1 MGSAAVEYDPFS
13 PEVMADP
20 YPIYRELRARHRAFY
35 IDEYDAWALP
45 RFDDVWSVLA
55 DRERFSIV
63 EGPVFHRDRLLRHN
77 DGAPD
82 TSFQRPV
89 RSFSMLDP
97 PHHTRLRQ
105 AMIDPFRPRAVARLE
120 DDVRA
125 LAVAQLDALA
135 GQDGFDVRHDYAS
148 PVAAAVAARLI
159 DVPMSDG
166 VALVTLVNRYV
177 QREPGEA
184 GISAAGMAARREID
198 DYLGG
203 FVAARRRRRA
213 GPATAPGRG
222 DRPDI
227 VEGLLAFDGGS
238 GPLDDAEVID
248 QLVTLFIGGTET
260 LPKVVAG
267 GAYQLWR
274 HPEQRAAVVAD
285 RALAVPA
292 FEEMLRYELPLQF
305 VGRTLLVDAEIA
317 GVPMR
322 AGQRVVLVL
331 ISANRDEREFDEP
344 ERFDV
349 HRRMERHL
357 GLGHGAHVCIGA
369 HVARLEG
376 VVMLRELLARH
387 PRYDVDASALE
398 REASEFQVG
407 WVSMPIT
414 GGAR

>member
-1 MGSAAVEYDPFS
+1 MSPAAVEYDPFS

-20 YPIYRELRARHRAFY
+20 YPIYRELRERHRAY
-35 IDEYDAWALP
+35 RMDEYDAWALP
-45 RFDDVWSVLA
+45 RFDDVWRVLS

-82 TSFQRPV
+82 TVLHRPV

-105 AMIDPFRPRAVARLE
+105 AMIDPFRPRAVAQLE

-125 LAVAQLDALA
+125 LAAAQLDGLA
-135 GQDGFDVRHDYAS
+135 ERGGFDVRHEYAS

-159 DVPMSDG
+159 DLPPADG
-166 VALVTLVNRYV
+166 VSLVTLVNRYV
-177 QREPGEA
+177 QREPGQA
-184 GISAAGMAARREID
+184 GISTEGMAARREID
-198 DYLGG
+198 DYLRD

-213 GPATAPGRG
+213 RTAGAGARG
-222 DRPDI
+222 DPPDI
-227 VEGLLAFDGGS
+227 VDGLLAFDGGD

-267 GAYQLWR
+267 GAYQLWC

-285 RALAVPA
+285 PALAVPA

-317 GVPMR
+317 GESMR
-322 AGQRVVLVL
+322 AGQRVVLML
-331 ISANRDEREFDEP
+331 ISANRDEREFAEP
-344 ERFDV
+344 DRFDV
-349 HRRMERHL
+349 NRRMERHL

-376 VVMLRELLARH
+376 VVMMRELLARF
-387 PRYDVDASALE
+387 PEYEVDSSALE

-407 WVSMPIT
+407 WVTMPIT
-414 GGAR
+414 CGSS

>member
-184 GISAAGMAARREID
+184 GISAAGMAARARD
-198 DYLGG
+198 RRLSRWL
-203 FVAARRRRRA
+203 RRRPPAPTSGTRNRA
-213 GPATAPGRG
+213 RS
-222 DRPDI
+222 R
-227 VEGLLAFDGGS
+227 
-238 GPLDDAEVID
+238 
-248 QLVTLFIGGTET
+248 
-260 LPKVVAG
+260 
-267 GAYQLWR
+267 
-274 HPEQRAAVVAD
+274 
-285 RALAVPA
+285 
-292 FEEMLRYELPLQF
+292 
-305 VGRTLLVDAEIA
+305 
-317 GVPMR
+317 
-322 AGQRVVLVL
+322 
-331 ISANRDEREFDEP
+331 
-344 ERFDV
+344 
-349 HRRMERHL
+349 
-357 GLGHGAHVCIGA
+357 
-369 HVARLEG
+369 
-376 VVMLRELLARH
+376 
-387 PRYDVDASALE
+387 
-398 REASEFQVG
+398 
-407 WVSMPIT
+407 
-414 GGAR
+414 

>member
-1 MGSAAVEYDPFS
+1 MSSAAVEYDPFS
-13 PEVMADP
+13 LDVMADP
-20 YPIYRELRARHRAFY
+20 YPIYRELRAHHRAY
-35 IDEYDAWALP
+35 RMDEYDAWALP
-45 RFDDVWSVLA
+45 RFDDVWRVLS
-55 DRERFSIV
+55 DRDRFSIV

-77 DGAPD
+77 DGPPD
-82 TSFQRPV
+82 VTFRRPV

-105 AMIDPFRPRAVARLE
+105 AMIEPFRPRAVARLE

-125 LAVAQLDALA
+125 LAAAQLDVLA
-135 GQDGFDVRHDYAS
+135 EHGGFDVRHDYAS

-159 DVPMSDG
+159 DVPPADG

-184 GISAAGMAARREID
+184 GISAGGMAAREAID
-198 DYLGG
+198 AYLRD
-203 FVAARRRRRA
+203 FIAARRTTARRD
-213 GPATAPGRG
+213 P
-222 DRPDI
+222 PDI
-227 VEGLLAFDGGS
+227 VDGLLAFDGGD

-274 HPEQRAAVVAD
+274 HPEQRTAVAAD
-285 RALAVPA
+285 PALAVPA
-292 FEEMLRYELPLQF
+292 FEEMLRFELPLQF

-317 GVPMR
+317 GSPMR

-331 ISANRDEREFDEP
+331 ISANRDEREFSEP
-344 ERFDV
+344 DRFDV

-376 VVMLRELLARH
+376 VVMMRELLARF
-387 PRYDVDASALE
+387 PDYEVDASALE

-407 WVSMPIT
+407 WVTMPV
-414 GGAR
+414 AVR

>member
-1 MGSAAVEYDPFS
+1 MSSAAVEYDPFS

-20 YPIYRELRARHRAFY
+20 YPIYRELRARHRAY
-35 IDEYDAWALP
+35 RIDEYDAWALP
-45 RFDDVWSVLA
+45 RFDDVWRVLS

-82 TSFQRPV
+82 TTLHRPV

-125 LAVAQLDALA
+125 LAAAQLDALA
-135 GQDGFDVRHDYAS
+135 ERGGFDVRHDYAS

-159 DVPMSDG
+159 DVPPADG

-184 GISAAGMAARREID
+184 GISAEGMAARREID
-198 DYLGG
+198 DYLRG
-203 FVAARRRRRA
+203 FVAARRRAPRARRD
-213 GPATAPGRG
+213 P
-222 DRPDI
+222 PDI
-227 VEGLLAFDGGS
+227 VDGLLAFDGGD

-274 HPEQRAAVVAD
+274 HPEQRAAVAAD
-285 RALAVPA
+285 PALAVPA

-317 GVPMR
+317 GRVDARRPTSR
-322 AGQRVVLVL
+322 ARADLGEPRRARVRRARSLRRPPPDGAPPRARPRGARL
-331 ISANRDEREFDEP
+331 
-344 ERFDV
+344 
-349 HRRMERHL
+349 HRR
-357 GLGHGAHVCIGA
+357 
-369 HVARLEG
+369 ARRPSRGGRDDARAARALPR
-376 VVMLRELLARH
+376 LRGRRVRAR
-387 PRYDVDASALE
+387 
-398 REASEFQVG
+398 
-407 WVSMPIT
+407 T
-414 GGAR
+414 

>member
-1 MGSAAVEYDPFS
+1 MGSADVAYDPFS

-20 YPIYRELRARHRAFY
+20 YPIYRELRARHRAY
-35 IDEYDAWALP
+35 RMDQYDAWALP

-63 EGPVFHRDRLLRHN
+63 EGPVFHRERLLRRN
-77 DGAPD
+77 EGAPD
-82 TSFQRPV
+82 TALHRPV

-120 DDVRA
+120 DEVRA
-125 LAVAQLDALA
+125 LAAAQLDALA
-135 GQDGFDVRHDYAS
+135 GRDGFDVRHDYAS
-148 PVAAAVAARLI
+148 PVSAAVAARLI
-159 DVPMSDG
+159 DLPPNDG

-177 QREPGEA
+177 HREPGES
-184 GISAAGMAARREID
+184 GISAAGMEARREID
-198 DYLGG
+198 DYLGD
-203 FVAARRRRRA
+203 FVVERRRFR
-213 GPATAPGRG
+213 
-222 DRPDI
+222 DRTGARNDPPDI
-227 VEGLLAFDGGS
+227 VDGLLDFDGGD

-274 HPEQRAAVVAD
+274 HPGQRAAVVAD
-285 RALAVPA
+285 PDLAVPA

-317 GVPMR
+317 GESMR

-331 ISANRDEREFDEP
+331 ISANRDEREFVDP

-387 PRYDVDASALE
+387 PHYEVDASALE

-407 WVSMPIT
+407 WVAMPIT
-414 GGAR
+414 ARA